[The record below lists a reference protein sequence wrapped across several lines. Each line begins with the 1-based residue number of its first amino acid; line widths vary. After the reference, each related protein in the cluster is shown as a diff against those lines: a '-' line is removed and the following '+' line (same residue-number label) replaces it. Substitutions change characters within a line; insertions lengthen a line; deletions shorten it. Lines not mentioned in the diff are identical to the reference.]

1 MTHEEAGLEPACAPD
16 SVALPAIEAGTR
28 AERAQ
33 AVRCGSRWIAFPYGW
48 ARSAVE
54 HVPLSRVPGAPTW
67 LAGAANVEGR
77 IVPVIDLLAWSL
89 PGQALDAEA
98 KGVRLLVG
106 GDGEDTV
113 AVLFEGLPRVVHVV
127 REAALRADG
136 DRLALYAFGHEL
148 DDANTLALDA
158 PRWVEALIEELV
170 PR

>member
-1 MTHEEAGLEPACAPD
+1 MTRDETAPEPDGAPD
-16 SVALPAIEAGTR
+16 SVVSPEIEAGSP

-48 ARSAVE
+48 ARGAVE
-54 HVPLSRVPGAPTW
+54 RVPLSKVPGAPAW

-89 PGQALDAEA
+89 PGQAVDSES
-98 KGVRLLVG
+98 KGARLLVG

-113 AVLFEGLPRVVHVV
+113 AVLFEGLPRAVHVV
-127 REAALRADG
+127 RQAALRADG
-136 DRLALYAFGHEL
+136 DRLAAYAFGYEL

-158 PRWVEALIEELV
+158 PRWVEALIEELA

>member
-1 MTHEEAGLEPACAPD
+1 MHEDAALEPDCASDTGVP
-16 SVALPAIEAGTR
+16 PAIEPGTP

-33 AVRCGSRWIAFPYGW
+33 AVWCGSRWIAFPYGW

-54 HVPLSRVPGAPTW
+54 QVPLSRVPGAPAW

-77 IVPVIDLLAWSL
+77 IVPVIDMLAWGL
-89 PGQALDAEA
+89 PGHAVDAQA
-98 KGVRLLVG
+98 KGARLLVG

-127 REAALRADG
+127 REAALPAEG
-136 DRLALYAFGHEL
+136 DRLAPYAFGYEL

-158 PRWVEALIEELV
+158 SRWVEALIEELAA
-170 PR
+170 R